1 MNVGFFAITAGS
13 ACQLIIF
20 FAGEEAILSGEAH
33 CLADIK
39 LQGVQTE
46 LINEL
51 SKTGKPLITVVMAG
65 RPLTISK
72 ETEQSNAILYAWH
85 PGTMGG
91 NAIADILFGKV
102 SPSGKL
108 PVTFP
113 KAVGQIPIYYNHTN
127 TGRPATG
134 KEKPLDEIPLNAKQ
148 SVLGHSSYYLDLDA
162 QPLFPF
168 GYGLSYTTFEYSNLR
183 LANKILNANDTLSI
197 SVNIK
202 NTGQYRGAET
212 IQVYISDLVG
222 SVTRPVKE
230 LKAFKRIEL
239 VPNEKKIV
247 YFRIPLSNLAFWDI
261 EMQKS
266 IEPGKFKIMIGN
278 NSQSGL
284 EAFFN
289 VK

>member
-1 MNVGFFAITAGS
+1 M
-13 ACQLIIF
+13 
-20 FAGEEAILSGEAH
+20 
-33 CLADIK
+33 
-39 LQGVQTE
+39 
-46 LINEL
+46 
-51 SKTGKPLITVVMAG
+51 
-65 RPLTISK
+65 
-72 ETEQSNAILYAWH
+72 
-85 PGTMGG
+85 
-91 NAIADILFGKV
+91 
-102 SPSGKL
+102 
-108 PVTFP
+108 
-113 KAVGQIPIYYNHTN
+113 
-127 TGRPATG
+127 
-134 KEKPLDEIPLNAKQ
+134 DEIPLNAKQ